1 MKHTLNIPI
10 LGFAAYSGT
19 GKTTLLEALIP
30 KLTKAGLRIG
40 MLKHAHHNF
49 DVDQP
54 GKDSHRLRKAGA
66 SQMLISS
73 RNRFALMTE
82 TPESESEFDYLLTRF
97 DEDKLDVVLV
107 EGCKNIAFP
116 KIELHREEVGKPW
129 LHPNDENIIAI
140 ASDSGELDSELP
152 QMNINDLEAIA
163 QFVIQYVQEAK
174 APKSKEKEAACC
186 DTLSPAFLSVVQG
199 QEKILSLVNTV
210 SETEACKIEDAYG
223 RVLADHVVS
232 PVNVPQ
238 YTNSA
243 MDGYAI
249 RGDDVERESYQ
260 VVAKVMAGHAYDKPL
275 EVGQAVKIM
284 TGAPTPINGDTVV
297 MREQAS
303 KDGDTVTFNGAS
315 IKTGQNVRQAGE
327 DLAIGNDVFTA
338 GTRLASPEM
347 GMIASLGFGEANV
360 FRKLKVAVFST
371 GDEVQAPGTEQ
382 KANSI
387 YDSNRFTIM
396 GMLEKLGC
404 EILDFGILED
414 NEQLMIEAL
423 ENASAQ
429 ADVVMTSGGVSVGDA
444 DYIKLALDKLG
455 QIDFWRI
462 NMRPGRPLAFG
473 QINDKPFFG
482 LPGNPVAVM
491 VSFINFVEPALRK
504 MQGEQGWKP
513 LKVSAIATEN
523 LRSRQG
529 RTEFSRGIY
538 ELDET
543 GRLTVRT
550 TGKQGSGILRSM
562 SEANCLIEISPA
574 VDTVKAGESVT
585 IIPLQAESRPI
596 QNSKVSMSGLFIDYR
611 KIFQRDSYGSHHSL
625 HLQRPRQRTDVLVPA
640 TPQHSRSS
648 CRSRRY
654 RYH

>member
-19 GKTTLLEALIP
+19 GKTTLLEALLP
-30 KLTKAGLRIG
+30 KLTEAGLRIG

-49 DVDQP
+49 DVDKP
-54 GKDSHRLRKAGA
+54 GKDSYRLRKAGA
-66 SQMLISS
+66 SQMLIAS

-82 TPESESEFDYLLTRF
+82 TPEAEAEFEYLLTRF

-129 LHPNDENIIAI
+129 LYPHDENIIAI
-140 ASDSGELDSELP
+140 ASDTAELDSEHP
-152 QMNINDLEAIA
+152 QMNINDLDAIA
-163 QFVIQYVQEAK
+163 QFVLQYVQEAK
-174 APKSKEKEAACC
+174 APKSKEKDAACC

-210 SETEACKIEDAYG
+210 SEIEACKIENAYG
-223 RVLADHVVS
+223 RVLAEDIIS

-249 RGDDVERESYQ
+249 RSDDVDRDSYQ
-260 VVAKVMAGHAYDKPL
+260 VVAEVMAGHAYDQPL

-284 TGAPTPINGDTVV
+284 TGAPTPLNGDTVV

-303 KDGDTVTFNGAS
+303 QEGDKVTFNGS
-315 IKTGQNVRQAGE
+315 NIKAGQNVRQAGE
-327 DLAIGNDVFTA
+327 DLAIGSDVFTA

-473 QINDKPFFG
+473 QINNKPFFG

-513 LKVSAIATEN
+513 LKVNAIATEN

-538 ELDET
+538 ELDDT

-574 VDTVKAGESVT
+574 IDTVKAGESVT
-585 IIPLQAESRPI
+585 IIPLQGRI
-596 QNSKVSMSGLFIDYR
+596 
-611 KIFQRDSYGSHHSL
+611 
-625 HLQRPRQRTDVLVPA
+625 
-640 TPQHSRSS
+640 
-648 CRSRRY
+648 
-654 RYH
+654 

>member
-19 GKTTLLEALIP
+19 GKTTLLEALLP
-30 KLTKAGLRIG
+30 KLTEAGLRIG

-49 DVDQP
+49 DVDKP
-54 GKDSHRLRKAGA
+54 GKDSYRLRKAGA
-66 SQMLISS
+66 SQMLIAS

-82 TPESESEFDYLLTRF
+82 TPEAEAEFEYLLTRF

-129 LHPNDENIIAI
+129 LYPHDDNIIAI
-140 ASDSGELDSELP
+140 ASDSAELDSELP
-152 QMNINDLEAIA
+152 QMNINDLDAIA
-163 QFVIQYVQEAK
+163 QFVLQYVQDAK
-174 APKSKEKEAACC
+174 APKSKEKDAACC

-210 SETEACKIEDAYG
+210 SEIEACKIENAYG
-223 RVLADHVVS
+223 RVLAEDIIS

-249 RGDDVERESYQ
+249 RSDDVDRDSYQ
-260 VVAKVMAGHAYDKPL
+260 IVAEVMAGHAYDQPL

-284 TGAPTPINGDTVV
+284 TGAPTPRNGDTVV

-303 KDGDTVTFNGAS
+303 QEGDKVTFNGAH
-315 IKTGQNVRQAGE
+315 IKAGQNVRQAGE
-327 DLAIGNDVFTA
+327 DLAIGSDVFTA

-455 QIDFWRI
+455 QVDFWRI

-473 QINDKPFFG
+473 QINNKPFFG

-513 LKVSAIATEN
+513 LKVKAIATEN

-538 ELDET
+538 ELDDT

-574 VDTVKAGESVT
+574 IDTVKAGESVT
-585 IIPLQAESRPI
+585 IIPLQGRI
-596 QNSKVSMSGLFIDYR
+596 
-611 KIFQRDSYGSHHSL
+611 
-625 HLQRPRQRTDVLVPA
+625 
-640 TPQHSRSS
+640 
-648 CRSRRY
+648 
-654 RYH
+654 

>member
-19 GKTTLLEALIP
+19 GKTTLLEALLP
-30 KLTKAGLRIG
+30 KLTEAGLRIG

-49 DVDQP
+49 DVDKP
-54 GKDSHRLRKAGA
+54 GKDSYRLRKAGA
-66 SQMLISS
+66 SQMLIAS

-82 TPESESEFDYLLTRF
+82 TPEAEAEFEYLLTRF

-129 LHPNDENIIAI
+129 LYPHDENIIAI
-140 ASDSGELDSELP
+140 ASDTAELDSELP
-152 QMNINDLEAIA
+152 QMNINDLDAIA
-163 QFVIQYVQEAK
+163 QFVLQYVQEAK
-174 APKSKEKEAACC
+174 APKSKEKDAACC

-210 SETEACKIEDAYG
+210 SEIEACKIENAYG
-223 RVLADHVVS
+223 RVLAEDIIS

-249 RGDDVERESYQ
+249 RSDDVDRDSYQ
-260 VVAKVMAGHAYDKPL
+260 VVAEVMAGHAYDQPL

-284 TGAPTPINGDTVV
+284 TGAPTPLNGDTVV

-303 KDGDTVTFNGAS
+303 QEGDKVIFNGS
-315 IKTGQNVRQAGE
+315 NIKAGQNVRQAGE
-327 DLAIGNDVFTA
+327 DLAIGSDVFTA

-473 QINDKPFFG
+473 QINNKPFFG

-513 LKVSAIATEN
+513 LKVNAIATEN

-538 ELDET
+538 ELDDT

-574 VDTVKAGESVT
+574 IDTVKAGESVT
-585 IIPLQAESRPI
+585 IIPLQGRI
-596 QNSKVSMSGLFIDYR
+596 
-611 KIFQRDSYGSHHSL
+611 
-625 HLQRPRQRTDVLVPA
+625 
-640 TPQHSRSS
+640 
-648 CRSRRY
+648 
-654 RYH
+654 

>member
-19 GKTTLLEALIP
+19 GKTTLLEALLP
-30 KLTKAGLRIG
+30 KLTEAGLRIG

-49 DVDQP
+49 DVDKP
-54 GKDSHRLRKAGA
+54 GKDSYRLRKAGA
-66 SQMLISS
+66 SQMLIAS

-82 TPESESEFDYLLTRF
+82 TPEAEAEFEYLLTRF

-129 LHPNDENIIAI
+129 LYPHDDNIIAI
-140 ASDSGELDSELP
+140 ASDTAELDSELP
-152 QMNINDLEAIA
+152 QMNINDLDAIA
-163 QFVIQYVQEAK
+163 QFVLQYVQDAK
-174 APKSKEKEAACC
+174 APKSKEKDAACC

-210 SETEACKIEDAYG
+210 SEIEACKIENAYG
-223 RVLADHVVS
+223 RVLAEHIIS

-249 RGDDVERESYQ
+249 RSDDVDRDSYQ
-260 VVAKVMAGHAYDKPL
+260 VVAEVMAGHAYDQPL

-284 TGAPTPINGDTVV
+284 TGAPTPLNGDTVV

-303 KDGDTVTFNGAS
+303 QEGDKVTFNGAH
-315 IKTGQNVRQAGE
+315 IKAGQNVRQAGE
-327 DLAIGNDVFTA
+327 DLTIGSDVFTA

-473 QINDKPFFG
+473 QINNKPFFG

-513 LKVSAIATEN
+513 LKVNAIATEN

-538 ELDET
+538 ELDDT

-574 VDTVKAGESVT
+574 IDTVKAGESVT
-585 IIPLQAESRPI
+585 IIPLQGRI
-596 QNSKVSMSGLFIDYR
+596 
-611 KIFQRDSYGSHHSL
+611 
-625 HLQRPRQRTDVLVPA
+625 
-640 TPQHSRSS
+640 
-648 CRSRRY
+648 
-654 RYH
+654 

>member
-19 GKTTLLEALIP
+19 GKTTLLEALLP
-30 KLTKAGLRIG
+30 KLTEAGLRIG

-49 DVDQP
+49 DVDKP
-54 GKDSHRLRKAGA
+54 GKDSYRLRKAGA
-66 SQMLISS
+66 SQMLIAS

-82 TPESESEFDYLLTRF
+82 TPEAEAEFEYLLTRF

-129 LHPNDENIIAI
+129 LYPHDDNIIAI
-140 ASDSGELDSELP
+140 ASDSAELDSELP
-152 QMNINDLEAIA
+152 QMNINDLDAIA
-163 QFVIQYVQEAK
+163 QFVLQYVQDAK
-174 APKSKEKEAACC
+174 APKSKEKDAACC

-210 SETEACKIEDAYG
+210 SEIEACKIENAYG
-223 RVLADHVVS
+223 RVLTEHIIS

-249 RGDDVERESYQ
+249 RSDDVDRDSYQ
-260 VVAKVMAGHAYDKPL
+260 VVAEVMAGHAYDQPL

-284 TGAPTPINGDTVV
+284 TGAPTPRNGDTVV
-297 MREQAS
+297 MREQAIQE
-303 KDGDTVTFNGAS
+303 GDKVTFNGAN
-315 IKTGQNVRQAGE
+315 IKAGQNVRQAGE
-327 DLAIGNDVFTA
+327 DLAIGSDVFTA

-473 QINDKPFFG
+473 QINNKPFFG

-491 VSFINFVEPALRK
+491 VSFINFIEPALRK

-513 LKVSAIATEN
+513 LKVNAIATEN

-538 ELDET
+538 ELDDT

-574 VDTVKAGESVT
+574 IDTVKAGESVT
-585 IIPLQAESRPI
+585 IIPLQGRI
-596 QNSKVSMSGLFIDYR
+596 
-611 KIFQRDSYGSHHSL
+611 
-625 HLQRPRQRTDVLVPA
+625 
-640 TPQHSRSS
+640 
-648 CRSRRY
+648 
-654 RYH
+654 

>member
-19 GKTTLLEALIP
+19 GKTTLLEALLP
-30 KLTKAGLRIG
+30 KLTEAGLRIG

-49 DVDQP
+49 DVDKP
-54 GKDSHRLRKAGA
+54 GKDSYRLRKAGA
-66 SQMLISS
+66 SQMLIAS

-82 TPESESEFDYLLTRF
+82 TPEAEAEFEYLLTRF

-129 LHPNDENIIAI
+129 LYPHDDNIIAI
-140 ASDSGELDSELP
+140 ASDTAELDSELP
-152 QMNINDLEAIA
+152 QMNINDLDAIA
-163 QFVIQYVQEAK
+163 QFVLQYVQDAK
-174 APKSKEKEAACC
+174 APKSKEKDAACC
-186 DTLSPAFLSVVQG
+186 NTLSPAFLSVVQG

-210 SETEACKIEDAYG
+210 SEIEACKIENAYG
-223 RVLADHVVS
+223 RVLAEHIVS

-249 RGDDVERESYQ
+249 RSDDVDRDSYQ
-260 VVAKVMAGHAYDKPL
+260 VVAEVMAGHAYDQPL

-284 TGAPTPINGDTVV
+284 TGAPTPRNGDTVV
-297 MREQAS
+297 MREQAIQE
-303 KDGDTVTFNGAS
+303 GDKVTFNGAN
-315 IKTGQNVRQAGE
+315 IKAGQNVRQAGE
-327 DLAIGNDVFTA
+327 DLAIGSDVFTT

-473 QINDKPFFG
+473 QINNKPFFG

-513 LKVSAIATEN
+513 LKVNAIATEN

-538 ELDET
+538 ELDDT

-574 VDTVKAGESVT
+574 IDTVKAGESVT
-585 IIPLQAESRPI
+585 IIPLQGRI
-596 QNSKVSMSGLFIDYR
+596 
-611 KIFQRDSYGSHHSL
+611 
-625 HLQRPRQRTDVLVPA
+625 
-640 TPQHSRSS
+640 
-648 CRSRRY
+648 
-654 RYH
+654 

>member
-19 GKTTLLEALIP
+19 GKTTLLEALLP
-30 KLTKAGLRIG
+30 KLTEAGLRIG

-49 DVDQP
+49 DVDKP
-54 GKDSHRLRKAGA
+54 GKDSYRLRKAGA
-66 SQMLISS
+66 SQMLIAS

-82 TPESESEFDYLLTRF
+82 TPEAEAEFEYLLTRF

-129 LHPNDENIIAI
+129 LYPHDENIIAI
-140 ASDSGELDSELP
+140 ASDSAELDSELP
-152 QMNINDLEAIA
+152 QMNINDLDAIA
-163 QFVIQYVQEAK
+163 QFVLQYVQDAK
-174 APKSKEKEAACC
+174 APKSKEKDAACC

-210 SETEACKIEDAYG
+210 SEIEACKIENAYG
-223 RVLADHVVS
+223 RVLAEDIIS

-249 RGDDVERESYQ
+249 RSDDVDRDSYQ
-260 VVAKVMAGHAYDKPL
+260 VVAEVMAGHAYDQPL

-284 TGAPTPINGDTVV
+284 TGAPTPRNGDTVV

-303 KDGDTVTFNGAS
+303 QEGDKVTFNGAN
-315 IKTGQNVRQAGE
+315 IKAGQNVRQAGE
-327 DLAIGNDVFTA
+327 DLAIGSDVFTA

-429 ADVVMTSGGVSVGDA
+429 ADVVITSGGVSVGDA

-473 QINDKPFFG
+473 QINNKPFFG

-513 LKVSAIATEN
+513 LKVNAIATEN

-538 ELDET
+538 ELDDT

-574 VDTVKAGESVT
+574 IDTVKAGESVT
-585 IIPLQAESRPI
+585 IIPLQGRI
-596 QNSKVSMSGLFIDYR
+596 
-611 KIFQRDSYGSHHSL
+611 
-625 HLQRPRQRTDVLVPA
+625 
-640 TPQHSRSS
+640 
-648 CRSRRY
+648 
-654 RYH
+654 

>member
-19 GKTTLLEALIP
+19 GKTTLLEALLP
-30 KLTKAGLRIG
+30 KLTEAGLRIG

-49 DVDQP
+49 DVDKP
-54 GKDSHRLRKAGA
+54 GKDSYRLRKAGA
-66 SQMLISS
+66 SQMLIAS

-82 TPESESEFDYLLTRF
+82 TPEAEAEFEFLLTRF
-97 DEDKLDVVLV
+97 DEDMLDVVLV

-129 LHPNDENIIAI
+129 LYPNDENIIAI
-140 ASDSGELDSELP
+140 ASDGGELDSELP

-174 APKSKEKEAACC
+174 APKNKEKEAACC

-210 SETEACKIEDAYG
+210 SEIEACKIENAYG
-223 RVLADHVVS
+223 RVLAEHIVS

-249 RGDDVERESYQ
+249 RSDDVDRDSYQ
-260 VVAKVMAGHAYDKPL
+260 VVVEVMAGHAYDQPL
-275 EVGQAVKIM
+275 DVGQAVKIM
-284 TGAPTPINGDTVV
+284 TGAPTPRNGDTVV

-303 KDGDTVTFNGAS
+303 QEGDKVTFNGAN
-315 IKTGQNVRQAGE
+315 IKAGQNVRQAGE
-327 DLAIGNDVFTA
+327 DLAIGSDVFTA

-360 FRKLKVAVFST
+360 FRKVKVAVFST
-371 GDEVQAPGTEQ
+371 GDEVQTPGTEQ

-414 NEQLMIEAL
+414 NEKLMIEAL

-473 QINDKPFFG
+473 QINNKPFFG

-513 LKVSAIATEN
+513 LKVNAIATEN

-529 RTEFSRGIY
+529 RTEFSRGVY

-574 VDTVKAGESVT
+574 IDTVKAGESVT
-585 IIPLQAESRPI
+585 IIPLQGRI
-596 QNSKVSMSGLFIDYR
+596 
-611 KIFQRDSYGSHHSL
+611 
-625 HLQRPRQRTDVLVPA
+625 
-640 TPQHSRSS
+640 
-648 CRSRRY
+648 
-654 RYH
+654 

>member
-10 LGFAAYSGT
+10 IGFAAYSGT
-19 GKTTLLEALIP
+19 GKTTLLEALLP
-30 KLTKAGLRIG
+30 KLTEAGLRIG

-49 DVDQP
+49 DVDKP
-54 GKDSHRLRKAGA
+54 GKDSYRLRKAGA
-66 SQMLISS
+66 SQMLIAS

-82 TPESESEFDYLLTRF
+82 TPEAEAEFEYLLTRF

-129 LHPNDENIIAI
+129 LYPHDDNIIAI
-140 ASDSGELDSELP
+140 ASDTAELDSELP
-152 QMNINDLEAIA
+152 QMNINDLDAIA
-163 QFVIQYVQEAK
+163 QFVLQYVQDAK
-174 APKSKEKEAACC
+174 APKSKEKDAACC

-210 SETEACKIEDAYG
+210 SEIEVCKIENAYG
-223 RVLADHVVS
+223 RVLAEHIIS

-249 RGDDVERESYQ
+249 RSDDVDRDSYQ
-260 VVAKVMAGHAYDKPL
+260 VVAEVMAGHAYDQPL

-284 TGAPTPINGDTVV
+284 TGAPTPLNGDTVV

-303 KDGDTVTFNGAS
+303 QEGDKVTFNGS
-315 IKTGQNVRQAGE
+315 NIKAGQNVRQAGE
-327 DLAIGNDVFTA
+327 DLAIGSDVFTA

-473 QINDKPFFG
+473 QINNKPFFG

-513 LKVSAIATEN
+513 LKVNAIATEN

-538 ELDET
+538 ELDDT

-574 VDTVKAGESVT
+574 IDTVKAGESVT
-585 IIPLQAESRPI
+585 IIPLQGRI
-596 QNSKVSMSGLFIDYR
+596 
-611 KIFQRDSYGSHHSL
+611 
-625 HLQRPRQRTDVLVPA
+625 
-640 TPQHSRSS
+640 
-648 CRSRRY
+648 
-654 RYH
+654 

>member
-19 GKTTLLEALIP
+19 GKTTLLEALLP
-30 KLTKAGLRIG
+30 KLTEAGLRIG

-49 DVDQP
+49 DVDKP
-54 GKDSHRLRKAGA
+54 GKDSYRLRKAGA
-66 SQMLISS
+66 SQMLIAS

-82 TPESESEFDYLLTRF
+82 TPEAEAEFEYLLTRF

-129 LHPNDENIIAI
+129 LYPHDENIIAI
-140 ASDSGELDSELP
+140 ASDTAELDSELP
-152 QMNINDLEAIA
+152 QMNINDLDAIA
-163 QFVIQYVQEAK
+163 QFVLQYVQEAK
-174 APKSKEKEAACC
+174 APKSKEKDAACC

-199 QEKILSLVNTV
+199 QKKILSLVNTV
-210 SETEACKIEDAYG
+210 SEIEACKIENAYG
-223 RVLADHVVS
+223 RVLAEDIIS

-249 RGDDVERESYQ
+249 RSDDVDRDSYQ
-260 VVAKVMAGHAYDKPL
+260 VVAEVMAGHAYDQPL
-275 EVGQAVKIM
+275 QVGQAVKIM
-284 TGAPTPINGDTVV
+284 TGAPTPLNGDTVV

-303 KDGDTVTFNGAS
+303 QEGDKVTFNGAH
-315 IKTGQNVRQAGE
+315 IKAGQNVRQAGE
-327 DLAIGNDVFTA
+327 DLAIGSDVFTA

-473 QINDKPFFG
+473 QINNKPFFG

-513 LKVSAIATEN
+513 LKVNAIATEN

-538 ELDET
+538 ELDDT

-574 VDTVKAGESVT
+574 IDTVKAGESVT
-585 IIPLQAESRPI
+585 IIPLQGRI
-596 QNSKVSMSGLFIDYR
+596 
-611 KIFQRDSYGSHHSL
+611 
-625 HLQRPRQRTDVLVPA
+625 
-640 TPQHSRSS
+640 
-648 CRSRRY
+648 
-654 RYH
+654 

>member
-19 GKTTLLEALIP
+19 GKTTLLEALLP
-30 KLTKAGLRIG
+30 KLTEAGLRIG

-49 DVDQP
+49 DVDKP
-54 GKDSHRLRKAGA
+54 GKDSYRLRKAGA
-66 SQMLISS
+66 SQMLIAS

-82 TPESESEFDYLLTRF
+82 TPEAEAEFEYLLTRF

-129 LHPNDENIIAI
+129 LYPHDDNIIAI
-140 ASDSGELDSELP
+140 ASDTAELDSELP
-152 QMNINDLEAIA
+152 QMNINDLDAIA
-163 QFVIQYVQEAK
+163 QFVLQYVQDAK
-174 APKSKEKEAACC
+174 APKSKEKDAACC

-199 QEKILSLVNTV
+199 QERILSLVNTV
-210 SETEACKIEDAYG
+210 SEIEACKIENAYG
-223 RVLADHVVS
+223 RVLAEHIIS

-249 RGDDVERESYQ
+249 RSDDVDRDSYQ
-260 VVAKVMAGHAYDKPL
+260 VVAEVMAGHAYDQPL

-284 TGAPTPINGDTVV
+284 TGAPTPLNGDTVV

-303 KDGDTVTFNGAS
+303 QEGDKVTFNGAH
-315 IKTGQNVRQAGE
+315 IKAGQNVRQAGE
-327 DLAIGNDVFTA
+327 DLAIGSDIFTA

-473 QINDKPFFG
+473 QINNKPFFG

-513 LKVSAIATEN
+513 LKVNAIATEN

-538 ELDET
+538 ELDDS

-562 SEANCLIEISPA
+562 SEANCLIEISSA
-574 VDTVKAGESVT
+574 IDTVKAGESVT
-585 IIPLQAESRPI
+585 IFPLQGRI
-596 QNSKVSMSGLFIDYR
+596 
-611 KIFQRDSYGSHHSL
+611 
-625 HLQRPRQRTDVLVPA
+625 
-640 TPQHSRSS
+640 
-648 CRSRRY
+648 
-654 RYH
+654 

>member
-19 GKTTLLEALIP
+19 GKTTLLEALLP
-30 KLTKAGLRIG
+30 KLTEAGLRIG

-129 LHPNDENIIAI
+129 LYPHDDNIIAI
-140 ASDSGELDSELP
+140 ASDSAELDSELP
-152 QMNINDLEAIA
+152 QMNINDLDAIA
-163 QFVIQYVQEAK
+163 QFVLQYVQDAK
-174 APKSKEKEAACC
+174 APKSKEKDAACC

-210 SETEACKIEDAYG
+210 SEIEACKIENAYG
-223 RVLADHVVS
+223 RVLAEHIIS

-249 RGDDVERESYQ
+249 RSDDVDRDSYQ
-260 VVAKVMAGHAYDKPL
+260 VVAEVMAGHAYDQPL
-275 EVGQAVKIM
+275 QVGQAVKIM
-284 TGAPTPINGDTVV
+284 TGAPTPLNGDTVV
-297 MREQAS
+297 MCEQAS
-303 KDGDTVTFNGAS
+303 QEGDKVTFNGAH
-315 IKTGQNVRQAGE
+315 IKAGQNVRQAGE
-327 DLAIGNDVFTA
+327 DLTIGSDVFTA

-473 QINDKPFFG
+473 QINNKPFFG

-513 LKVSAIATEN
+513 LKVNAIATEN

-538 ELDET
+538 ELDNT

-574 VDTVKAGESVT
+574 IDTVKAGESVT
-585 IIPLQAESRPI
+585 IIPLQGRI
-596 QNSKVSMSGLFIDYR
+596 
-611 KIFQRDSYGSHHSL
+611 
-625 HLQRPRQRTDVLVPA
+625 
-640 TPQHSRSS
+640 
-648 CRSRRY
+648 
-654 RYH
+654 

>member
-19 GKTTLLEALIP
+19 GKTTLLEALLP
-30 KLTKAGLRIG
+30 KLTEAGLRIG

-49 DVDQP
+49 DVDKP
-54 GKDSHRLRKAGA
+54 GKDSYRLRKAGA
-66 SQMLISS
+66 SQMLIAS

-82 TPESESEFDYLLTRF
+82 TPEAEAEFEYLLTRF

-129 LHPNDENIIAI
+129 LYPHDENIIAI
-140 ASDSGELDSELP
+140 ASDSAELDSELP
-152 QMNINDLEAIA
+152 QMNINDLDAIA
-163 QFVIQYVQEAK
+163 QFVLQYVQDAK
-174 APKSKEKEAACC
+174 APKSKEKDAACC

-210 SETEACKIEDAYG
+210 SEIEACKIENAYG
-223 RVLADHVVS
+223 RVLAEDIIS

-249 RGDDVERESYQ
+249 RSDDVDRSSYQ
-260 VVAKVMAGHAYDKPL
+260 IVAEVMAGHAYDQPL

-284 TGAPTPINGDTVV
+284 TGAPTPRNGDTVV

-303 KDGDTVTFNGAS
+303 QEGDKVTFNGAH
-315 IKTGQNVRQAGE
+315 IKAGQNVRQAGE
-327 DLAIGNDVFTA
+327 DLAIGSDVFTA

-473 QINDKPFFG
+473 QINNKPFFG

-513 LKVSAIATEN
+513 LKVKAIATEN

-538 ELDET
+538 ELDNT

-574 VDTVKAGESVT
+574 IDTVKAGESVT
-585 IIPLQAESRPI
+585 IIPLQGRI
-596 QNSKVSMSGLFIDYR
+596 
-611 KIFQRDSYGSHHSL
+611 
-625 HLQRPRQRTDVLVPA
+625 
-640 TPQHSRSS
+640 
-648 CRSRRY
+648 
-654 RYH
+654 

>member
-19 GKTTLLEALIP
+19 GKTTLLEALLP
-30 KLTKAGLRIG
+30 KLTEAGLRIG

-49 DVDQP
+49 DVDKP
-54 GKDSHRLRKAGA
+54 GKDSYRLRKAGA
-66 SQMLISS
+66 SQMLIAS
-73 RNRFALMTE
+73 RNRYALMTE
-82 TPESESEFDYLLTRF
+82 TPEAEAEFEYLLTRF

-129 LHPNDENIIAI
+129 LYPHDENIIAI
-140 ASDSGELDSELP
+140 ASDTAELDSELP
-152 QMNINDLEAIA
+152 QMNINDLDAIA
-163 QFVIQYVQEAK
+163 QFVLQYVQEAK
-174 APKSKEKEAACC
+174 APKSKEKDAACC

-210 SETEACKIEDAYG
+210 SEIEACKIENAYG
-223 RVLADHVVS
+223 RVLAEDIIS

-249 RGDDVERESYQ
+249 RSDDVDRDSYQ
-260 VVAKVMAGHAYDKPL
+260 VVAEVMAGHAYDQPL
-275 EVGQAVKIM
+275 QVGQAVKIM
-284 TGAPTPINGDTVV
+284 TGAPTPRNGDTVV
-297 MREQAS
+297 MREQS
-303 KDGDTVTFNGAS
+303 SQEGDKVTFNGAN
-315 IKTGQNVRQAGE
+315 IKAGQNVRQAGE
-327 DLAIGNDVFTA
+327 DLAIGSDVFTA

-473 QINDKPFFG
+473 QINNKPFFG

-513 LKVSAIATEN
+513 LKVNAIATEN

-538 ELDET
+538 ELDDT

-574 VDTVKAGESVT
+574 IDTVKAGESVT
-585 IIPLQAESRPI
+585 IIPLQGRI
-596 QNSKVSMSGLFIDYR
+596 
-611 KIFQRDSYGSHHSL
+611 
-625 HLQRPRQRTDVLVPA
+625 
-640 TPQHSRSS
+640 
-648 CRSRRY
+648 
-654 RYH
+654 

>member
-19 GKTTLLEALIP
+19 GKTTLLEALLP
-30 KLTKAGLRIG
+30 KLTEAGLRIG

-49 DVDQP
+49 DVDKP
-54 GKDSHRLRKAGA
+54 GKDSYRLRKAGA
-66 SQMLISS
+66 SQMLIAS

-82 TPESESEFDYLLTRF
+82 TPEAEAEFEYLLTRF
-97 DEDKLDVVLV
+97 DEDMLDVVLV

-129 LHPNDENIIAI
+129 LYPNDENIIAI
-140 ASDSGELDSELP
+140 ASDGGELDSELP

-174 APKSKEKEAACC
+174 APKNKEKEAACC

-210 SETEACKIEDAYG
+210 SEIEACKIENAYG
-223 RVLADHVVS
+223 RVLAEHIVS

-249 RGDDVERESYQ
+249 RSDDVDRDSYQ
-260 VVAKVMAGHAYDKPL
+260 VVAEVMAGHAYDQPL

-284 TGAPTPINGDTVV
+284 TGAPTPRNGDTVV
-297 MREQAS
+297 MREQAIQE
-303 KDGDTVTFNGAS
+303 GDKVTFNGAN
-315 IKTGQNVRQAGE
+315 IKAGQNVRQAGE
-327 DLAIGNDVFTA
+327 DLAIGSDVFTA

-347 GMIASLGFGEANV
+347 GMVASLGFGEANV

-396 GMLEKLGC
+396 GMLKKLGC

-423 ENASAQ
+423 ENASVQ

-473 QINDKPFFG
+473 QINNKPFFG

-513 LKVSAIATEN
+513 LKVNAIATEN

-529 RTEFSRGIY
+529 RTEFSRGVY
-538 ELDET
+538 ELDAT

-574 VDTVKAGESVT
+574 IDTVKAGESVT
-585 IIPLQAESRPI
+585 IIPLQGRI
-596 QNSKVSMSGLFIDYR
+596 
-611 KIFQRDSYGSHHSL
+611 
-625 HLQRPRQRTDVLVPA
+625 
-640 TPQHSRSS
+640 
-648 CRSRRY
+648 
-654 RYH
+654 

>member
-19 GKTTLLEALIP
+19 GKTTLLEALLP
-30 KLTKAGLRIG
+30 KLTEAGLRIG

-49 DVDQP
+49 DVDKP
-54 GKDSHRLRKAGA
+54 GKDSYRLRKAGA
-66 SQMLISS
+66 SQMLIAS

-82 TPESESEFDYLLTRF
+82 TPEAEAEFEYLLTRF
-97 DEDKLDVVLV
+97 DEDMLDVVLV

-129 LHPNDENIIAI
+129 LYPNDENIIAI
-140 ASDSGELDSELP
+140 ASDGGELDSELP

-174 APKSKEKEAACC
+174 APKNKEKEAACC

-199 QEKILSLVNTV
+199 QEKILSLVNAV
-210 SETEACKIEDAYG
+210 SEIEACRIENAYG
-223 RVLADHVVS
+223 RVLAEHIVS

-249 RGDDVERESYQ
+249 RSDDVDRDSYQ
-260 VVAKVMAGHAYDKPL
+260 VVAEVMAGHAYDQPL

-284 TGAPTPINGDTVV
+284 TGAPTPRNGDTVV
-297 MREQAS
+297 MREQAIQE
-303 KDGDTVTFNGAS
+303 GGRVTFNGAN
-315 IKTGQNVRQAGE
+315 IKAGQNVRQAGE
-327 DLAIGNDVFTA
+327 DLAIGSDVFTA

-473 QINDKPFFG
+473 QINNKPFFG

-513 LKVSAIATEN
+513 LKVNAIATEN

-538 ELDET
+538 ELDNT

-574 VDTVKAGESVT
+574 IDTVKAGESVT
-585 IIPLQAESRPI
+585 IIPLQGRI
-596 QNSKVSMSGLFIDYR
+596 
-611 KIFQRDSYGSHHSL
+611 
-625 HLQRPRQRTDVLVPA
+625 
-640 TPQHSRSS
+640 
-648 CRSRRY
+648 
-654 RYH
+654 

>member
-10 LGFAAYSGT
+10 IGFAAYSGT
-19 GKTTLLEALIP
+19 GKTTLLEALLP
-30 KLTKAGLRIG
+30 KLTEAGLRIG

-49 DVDQP
+49 DVDKP
-54 GKDSHRLRKAGA
+54 GKDSYRLRKAGA
-66 SQMLISS
+66 SQMLIAS

-82 TPESESEFDYLLTRF
+82 TPEAEAEFEYLLTRF

-129 LHPNDENIIAI
+129 LYPHDENIIAI
-140 ASDSGELDSELP
+140 ASDTAELDSELP
-152 QMNINDLEAIA
+152 QMNINDLDAIA
-163 QFVIQYVQEAK
+163 QFVLQYVQDAK
-174 APKSKEKEAACC
+174 APKSKEKDAACC

-210 SETEACKIEDAYG
+210 SEIEACKIENAYG
-223 RVLADHVVS
+223 RVLAEDIIS

-249 RGDDVERESYQ
+249 RSDDVDRDSYQ
-260 VVAKVMAGHAYDKPL
+260 VVAEVMAGHAYDQPL
-275 EVGQAVKIM
+275 QVGQAVKIM
-284 TGAPTPINGDTVV
+284 TGAPTPLNGDTVV

-303 KDGDTVTFNGAS
+303 QEGDKVTFNGAN
-315 IKTGQNVRQAGE
+315 IKAGQNVRQAGE
-327 DLAIGNDVFTA
+327 DLAIGSDVFTA

-473 QINDKPFFG
+473 QINNKPFFG

-513 LKVSAIATEN
+513 LKVKAIATEN

-538 ELDET
+538 ELDDT

-574 VDTVKAGESVT
+574 IDTVKAGESVT
-585 IIPLQAESRPI
+585 IIPLQGRI
-596 QNSKVSMSGLFIDYR
+596 
-611 KIFQRDSYGSHHSL
+611 
-625 HLQRPRQRTDVLVPA
+625 
-640 TPQHSRSS
+640 
-648 CRSRRY
+648 
-654 RYH
+654 

>member
-19 GKTTLLEALIP
+19 GKTTLLEALLP
-30 KLTKAGLRIG
+30 KLTEAGLRIG

-49 DVDQP
+49 DVDKP
-54 GKDSHRLRKAGA
+54 GKDSYRLRKAGA
-66 SQMLISS
+66 SQMLIAS

-82 TPESESEFDYLLTRF
+82 TPEAEAEFEYLLTRF

-129 LHPNDENIIAI
+129 LYPHDENIIAI
-140 ASDSGELDSELP
+140 ASDTAELDSELP
-152 QMNINDLEAIA
+152 QMNINDLDAIA
-163 QFVIQYVQEAK
+163 QFVLQYVQEAK
-174 APKSKEKEAACC
+174 APKSKEKDAACC

-210 SETEACKIEDAYG
+210 SEIEACKIENAYG
-223 RVLADHVVS
+223 RVLSEDIIS

-249 RGDDVERESYQ
+249 RSDDVDRDSYQ
-260 VVAKVMAGHAYDKPL
+260 VVAEVMAGHAYDQPL

-284 TGAPTPINGDTVV
+284 TGAPTPLNGDTVV

-303 KDGDTVTFNGAS
+303 LEGDKVTFNGS
-315 IKTGQNVRQAGE
+315 NIKAGQNVRQAGE
-327 DLAIGNDVFTA
+327 DLAIGSDVFTA

-473 QINDKPFFG
+473 QINNKPFFG

-513 LKVSAIATEN
+513 LKVNAIATEN

-538 ELDET
+538 ELDDT

-574 VDTVKAGESVT
+574 IDTVKAGESVT
-585 IIPLQAESRPI
+585 IIPLQGRI
-596 QNSKVSMSGLFIDYR
+596 
-611 KIFQRDSYGSHHSL
+611 
-625 HLQRPRQRTDVLVPA
+625 
-640 TPQHSRSS
+640 
-648 CRSRRY
+648 
-654 RYH
+654 

>member
-19 GKTTLLEALIP
+19 GKTTLLEALLP
-30 KLTKAGLRIG
+30 KLTEAGLRIG

-49 DVDQP
+49 DVDKP
-54 GKDSHRLRKAGA
+54 GKDSYRLRKAGA
-66 SQMLISS
+66 SQMLIAS

-82 TPESESEFDYLLTRF
+82 TPEAEAEFEYLLTRF

-129 LHPNDENIIAI
+129 LYPHDENIIAI
-140 ASDSGELDSELP
+140 ASDSAELDSELP
-152 QMNINDLEAIA
+152 QMNINDLDAIA
-163 QFVIQYVQEAK
+163 QFVLQYVQDAK
-174 APKSKEKEAACC
+174 APKSKEKDAACC

-210 SETEACKIEDAYG
+210 SEIEACKIENAYG
-223 RVLADHVVS
+223 RVLAEHIIS

-249 RGDDVERESYQ
+249 RSDDVDRDSYQ
-260 VVAKVMAGHAYDKPL
+260 VVAEVMAGHAYDQPL
-275 EVGQAVKIM
+275 QVGQAVKIM
-284 TGAPTPINGDTVV
+284 TGAPTPLNGDTVV

-303 KDGDTVTFNGAS
+303 QEGDKVTFNGAH
-315 IKTGQNVRQAGE
+315 IKAGQNVRQAGE
-327 DLAIGNDVFTA
+327 DLTIGSDVFTA

-360 FRKLKVAVFST
+360 FRKLKVAVLST

-473 QINDKPFFG
+473 QINNKPFFG

-513 LKVSAIATEN
+513 LKVNAISTEN

-538 ELDET
+538 ELDDT

-574 VDTVKAGESVT
+574 IDTVKAGESVT
-585 IIPLQAESRPI
+585 IIPLQGRI
-596 QNSKVSMSGLFIDYR
+596 
-611 KIFQRDSYGSHHSL
+611 
-625 HLQRPRQRTDVLVPA
+625 
-640 TPQHSRSS
+640 
-648 CRSRRY
+648 
-654 RYH
+654 

>member
-19 GKTTLLEALIP
+19 GKTTLLEALLP
-30 KLTKAGLRIG
+30 KLTEAGLRIG

-140 ASDSGELDSELP
+140 ASDNGELDSDLP

-210 SETEACKIEDAYG
+210 AETEACKIEDAYG

-260 VVAKVMAGHAYDKPL
+260 VVAEVMAGHAYDQPL

-303 KDGDTVTFNGAS
+303 QDGDTVTFNGAS

-327 DLAIGNDVFTA
+327 DLAIGSDVFTA

-574 VDTVKAGESVT
+574 VDTVKTGESVT
-585 IIPLQAESRPI
+585 IIPLQGRI
-596 QNSKVSMSGLFIDYR
+596 
-611 KIFQRDSYGSHHSL
+611 
-625 HLQRPRQRTDVLVPA
+625 
-640 TPQHSRSS
+640 
-648 CRSRRY
+648 
-654 RYH
+654 

>member
-19 GKTTLLEALIP
+19 GKTTLLEALLP
-30 KLTKAGLRIG
+30 KLTEAGLRIG

-49 DVDQP
+49 DVDKP
-54 GKDSHRLRKAGA
+54 GKDSYRLRKAGA
-66 SQMLISS
+66 SQMLIAS

-82 TPESESEFDYLLTRF
+82 TPEAEAEFEYLLTRF

-129 LHPNDENIIAI
+129 LYPHDENIIAI
-140 ASDSGELDSELP
+140 ASDTAELDSELP
-152 QMNINDLEAIA
+152 QMNINDLDAIA
-163 QFVIQYVQEAK
+163 QFVLQYVQEAK
-174 APKSKEKEAACC
+174 APKSKEKDAACC

-210 SETEACKIEDAYG
+210 SEIEACKIENAYG
-223 RVLADHVVS
+223 RVLAEHIIS

-249 RGDDVERESYQ
+249 RSDDVDRDSYQ
-260 VVAKVMAGHAYDKPL
+260 VVAEVMAGRAYDQPL
-275 EVGQAVKIM
+275 QVGQAVKIM
-284 TGAPTPINGDTVV
+284 TGAPTPLNGDTVV

-303 KDGDTVTFNGAS
+303 QEGDKVTFNGAH
-315 IKTGQNVRQAGE
+315 IKAGQNVRQAGE
-327 DLAIGNDVFTA
+327 DLAIGSDVFTA

-473 QINDKPFFG
+473 QINNKPFFG

-513 LKVSAIATEN
+513 LKVNAIATEN

-538 ELDET
+538 ELDDT

-574 VDTVKAGESVT
+574 IDTVKAGESVT
-585 IIPLQAESRPI
+585 IIPLQGRI
-596 QNSKVSMSGLFIDYR
+596 
-611 KIFQRDSYGSHHSL
+611 
-625 HLQRPRQRTDVLVPA
+625 
-640 TPQHSRSS
+640 
-648 CRSRRY
+648 
-654 RYH
+654 

>member
-19 GKTTLLEALIP
+19 GKTTLLEALLP
-30 KLTKAGLRIG
+30 KLTEAGLRIG

-49 DVDQP
+49 DVDKP
-54 GKDSHRLRKAGA
+54 GKDSYRLRKAGA
-66 SQMLISS
+66 SQMLIAS

-82 TPESESEFDYLLTRF
+82 TPEAEAEFEYLLTRF
-97 DEDKLDVVLV
+97 DEDMLDVVLV

-129 LHPNDENIIAI
+129 LYPNDENIIAI
-140 ASDSGELDSELP
+140 ASDGGELDSELP

-174 APKSKEKEAACC
+174 APKNKEKEAACC

-210 SETEACKIEDAYG
+210 SEIEACKIENAYG
-223 RVLADHVVS
+223 RVLAEHIVS

-249 RGDDVERESYQ
+249 RSDDVDRDSYQ
-260 VVAKVMAGHAYDKPL
+260 VVAEVMAGHAYDQPL
-275 EVGQAVKIM
+275 DVGQAVKIM
-284 TGAPTPINGDTVV
+284 TGAPTPRNGDTVV
-297 MREQAS
+297 MREQATQE
-303 KDGDTVTFNGAS
+303 GDKVTFNGAN
-315 IKTGQNVRQAGE
+315 IKAGQNVRQAGE
-327 DLAIGNDVFTA
+327 DLAIGSDVFTA

-473 QINDKPFFG
+473 QINNKPFFG

-513 LKVSAIATEN
+513 LKVNAIATEN

-538 ELDET
+538 ELDNT

-574 VDTVKAGESVT
+574 IDTVKAGESVT
-585 IIPLQAESRPI
+585 IIPLQGRI
-596 QNSKVSMSGLFIDYR
+596 
-611 KIFQRDSYGSHHSL
+611 
-625 HLQRPRQRTDVLVPA
+625 
-640 TPQHSRSS
+640 
-648 CRSRRY
+648 
-654 RYH
+654 

>member
-19 GKTTLLEALIP
+19 GKTTLLEALLP
-30 KLTKAGLRIG
+30 KLTEAGLRIG

-49 DVDQP
+49 DVDKP
-54 GKDSHRLRKAGA
+54 GKDSYRLRKAGA
-66 SQMLISS
+66 SQMLIAS

-82 TPESESEFDYLLTRF
+82 TPEAEAEFEYLLTRF

-129 LHPNDENIIAI
+129 LYPHDENTIAI
-140 ASDSGELDSELP
+140 ASDSAELDSELP
-152 QMNINDLEAIA
+152 QMNINDLDAIA
-163 QFVIQYVQEAK
+163 QFVLQYVQDAK
-174 APKSKEKEAACC
+174 APKSKEKDAACC

-210 SETEACKIEDAYG
+210 SEIEACKIENAYG
-223 RVLADHVVS
+223 RVLAEDIIS

-249 RGDDVERESYQ
+249 RSDDVDRDSYQ
-260 VVAKVMAGHAYDKPL
+260 VVAEVMAGHAYDQSL
-275 EVGQAVKIM
+275 QVGQAVKIM
-284 TGAPTPINGDTVV
+284 TGAPTPLNGDTVV

-303 KDGDTVTFNGAS
+303 QEGDKVTFNGAH
-315 IKTGQNVRQAGE
+315 IKAGQNVRQAGE
-327 DLAIGNDVFTA
+327 DLAIGSDVFTA

-473 QINDKPFFG
+473 QINNKPFFG

-513 LKVSAIATEN
+513 LKVNAIATEN

-538 ELDET
+538 ELDDT

-574 VDTVKAGESVT
+574 IDTVKAGESVT
-585 IIPLQAESRPI
+585 IIPLQGRI
-596 QNSKVSMSGLFIDYR
+596 
-611 KIFQRDSYGSHHSL
+611 
-625 HLQRPRQRTDVLVPA
+625 
-640 TPQHSRSS
+640 
-648 CRSRRY
+648 
-654 RYH
+654 

>member
-19 GKTTLLEALIP
+19 GKTTLLEALLP
-30 KLTKAGLRIG
+30 KLTEAGLRIG

-49 DVDQP
+49 DVDKP
-54 GKDSHRLRKAGA
+54 GKDSYRLRKAGA
-66 SQMLISS
+66 SQMLIAS

-82 TPESESEFDYLLTRF
+82 TPEAEAEFEYLLTRF

-129 LHPNDENIIAI
+129 LYPHDENIIAI
-140 ASDSGELDSELP
+140 ASDTAELDSELP
-152 QMNINDLEAIA
+152 QMNINDLDAIA
-163 QFVIQYVQEAK
+163 QFVLQYVQDAK
-174 APKSKEKEAACC
+174 APKSKEKDAACC

-210 SETEACKIEDAYG
+210 SKIEACKIENAYG
-223 RVLADHVVS
+223 RVLAEHIIS

-249 RGDDVERESYQ
+249 RSDDVDRDSYQ
-260 VVAKVMAGHAYDKPL
+260 VVAEVMAGHAYDQPL

-284 TGAPTPINGDTVV
+284 TGAPTPRNGDTVV

-303 KDGDTVTFNGAS
+303 QEGDKVTFNGS
-315 IKTGQNVRQAGE
+315 NIKAGQNVRQAGE
-327 DLAIGNDVFTA
+327 DLAIGSDVFTA

-360 FRKLKVAVFST
+360 FRKLKVVVFST

-473 QINDKPFFG
+473 QINNKPFFG

-513 LKVSAIATEN
+513 LKVNAIATEN

-538 ELDET
+538 ELDDT

-574 VDTVKAGESVT
+574 IDTVKAGESVT
-585 IIPLQAESRPI
+585 IIPLQGRI
-596 QNSKVSMSGLFIDYR
+596 
-611 KIFQRDSYGSHHSL
+611 
-625 HLQRPRQRTDVLVPA
+625 
-640 TPQHSRSS
+640 
-648 CRSRRY
+648 
-654 RYH
+654 

>member
-19 GKTTLLEALIP
+19 GKTTLLEALLP
-30 KLTKAGLRIG
+30 KLTEAGLRIG

-49 DVDQP
+49 DVDKP
-54 GKDSHRLRKAGA
+54 GKDSYRLRKAGA
-66 SQMLISS
+66 SQMLIAS

-82 TPESESEFDYLLTRF
+82 TPEAEAEFEYLLTRF
-97 DEDKLDVVLV
+97 DEDMLDVVLV

-129 LHPNDENIIAI
+129 LYPNDENIIAI
-140 ASDSGELDSELP
+140 ASDSAELDSELP
-152 QMNINDLEAIA
+152 QMNINDLDAIA
-163 QFVIQYVQEAK
+163 QFVLQYVQEAK
-174 APKSKEKEAACC
+174 APKNKEKEAACC

-210 SETEACKIEDAYG
+210 SEIEACKIENAYG
-223 RVLADHVVS
+223 RVLAENIVS

-249 RGDDVERESYQ
+249 RSDDVDRDSYQ
-260 VVAKVMAGHAYDKPL
+260 VVAEVMAGHAYDQPL

-284 TGAPTPINGDTVV
+284 TGAPTPRNGDTVV
-297 MREQAS
+297 MREQAIQE
-303 KDGDTVTFNGAS
+303 GDKVTFNGAN
-315 IKTGQNVRQAGE
+315 IKAGQNVRQAGE
-327 DLAIGNDVFTA
+327 DLAIGSDVFTA

-371 GDEVQAPGTEQ
+371 GDEVQPPGTEQ

-473 QINDKPFFG
+473 QINNKPFFG

-513 LKVSAIATEN
+513 LKVNAIATEN

-529 RTEFSRGIY
+529 RTEFSRGVY
-538 ELDET
+538 ELDAT

-574 VDTVKAGESVT
+574 IDTVKAGESVT
-585 IIPLQAESRPI
+585 IIPLQGRI
-596 QNSKVSMSGLFIDYR
+596 
-611 KIFQRDSYGSHHSL
+611 
-625 HLQRPRQRTDVLVPA
+625 
-640 TPQHSRSS
+640 
-648 CRSRRY
+648 
-654 RYH
+654 

>member
-10 LGFAAYSGT
+10 IGFAAYSGT
-19 GKTTLLEALIP
+19 GKTTLLEALLP
-30 KLTKAGLRIG
+30 KLTEAGLRIG

-49 DVDQP
+49 DVDKP
-54 GKDSHRLRKAGA
+54 GKDSYRLRKAGA
-66 SQMLISS
+66 SQMLIAS

-82 TPESESEFDYLLTRF
+82 TPEAEAEFEYLLTRF
-97 DEDKLDVVLV
+97 DEDMLDVVLV

-129 LHPNDENIIAI
+129 LYPNDENIIAI
-140 ASDSGELDSELP
+140 ASDTAELDSELP
-152 QMNINDLEAIA
+152 QMNINDLDAIA
-163 QFVIQYVQEAK
+163 QFVLQYVQEAK
-174 APKSKEKEAACC
+174 APKPKEKDAACC

-210 SETEACKIEDAYG
+210 SEIEACKIENAYG
-223 RVLADHVVS
+223 RVLAEHIIS

-249 RGDDVERESYQ
+249 RSDDVDRDSYQ
-260 VVAKVMAGHAYDKPL
+260 VVAEVMAGHAYDQPL
-275 EVGQAVKIM
+275 QVGQAVKIM
-284 TGAPTPINGDTVV
+284 TGAPTPLNGDTVV

-303 KDGDTVTFNGAS
+303 QEGDKVTFNGAH
-315 IKTGQNVRQAGE
+315 IKAGQNVRQAGE
-327 DLAIGNDVFTA
+327 DLTIGSEVFTA

-473 QINDKPFFG
+473 QINNKPFFG

-513 LKVSAIATEN
+513 LKVNAIATEN

-538 ELDET
+538 ELDDT

-550 TGKQGSGILRSM
+550 SGKQGSGILRSM

-574 VDTVKAGESVT
+574 IDTVKAGESVT
-585 IIPLQAESRPI
+585 IIPLQGRI
-596 QNSKVSMSGLFIDYR
+596 
-611 KIFQRDSYGSHHSL
+611 
-625 HLQRPRQRTDVLVPA
+625 
-640 TPQHSRSS
+640 
-648 CRSRRY
+648 
-654 RYH
+654 

>member
-19 GKTTLLEALIP
+19 GKTTLLEALLP
-30 KLTKAGLRIG
+30 KLTEAGLRIG

-49 DVDQP
+49 DVDKP
-54 GKDSHRLRKAGA
+54 GKDSYRLRKAGA
-66 SQMLISS
+66 SQMLIAS

-82 TPESESEFDYLLTRF
+82 TPEAEAEFEYLLTRF

-129 LHPNDENIIAI
+129 LYPHDDNIIAI
-140 ASDSGELDSELP
+140 ASDTAELDSELP
-152 QMNINDLEAIA
+152 QMNINDLDAIA
-163 QFVIQYVQEAK
+163 QFVLQYVQETK
-174 APKSKEKEAACC
+174 APKSKEKDAACC

-210 SETEACKIEDAYG
+210 SEIEACKIENAYG
-223 RVLADHVVS
+223 RVLAEHIIS

-249 RGDDVERESYQ
+249 RSDDVDRDSYQ
-260 VVAKVMAGHAYDKPL
+260 VVAEVMAGHAYDQPL

-284 TGAPTPINGDTVV
+284 TGAPTPRNGDTVV

-303 KDGDTVTFNGAS
+303 QEGDKVTFNGAH
-315 IKTGQNVRQAGE
+315 IKAGQNVRQAGE
-327 DLAIGNDVFTA
+327 DLTIGSDVFTA

-414 NEQLMIEAL
+414 NELLMIEAL

-473 QINDKPFFG
+473 QINNKPFFG

-513 LKVSAIATEN
+513 LKVNAIATEN

-538 ELDET
+538 ELDDT

-574 VDTVKAGESVT
+574 IDTVKAGESVT
-585 IIPLQAESRPI
+585 IIPLQGRI
-596 QNSKVSMSGLFIDYR
+596 
-611 KIFQRDSYGSHHSL
+611 
-625 HLQRPRQRTDVLVPA
+625 
-640 TPQHSRSS
+640 
-648 CRSRRY
+648 
-654 RYH
+654 

>member
-19 GKTTLLEALIP
+19 GKTTLLEALLP
-30 KLTKAGLRIG
+30 KLTEAGLRIG

-49 DVDQP
+49 DVDKP
-54 GKDSHRLRKAGA
+54 GKDSYRLRKAGA
-66 SQMLISS
+66 SQMLIAS

-82 TPESESEFDYLLTRF
+82 TPEAEAEFEYLLTRF
-97 DEDKLDVVLV
+97 DEDMLDVVLV

-129 LHPNDENIIAI
+129 LYPNDENIIAI
-140 ASDSGELDSELP
+140 ASDGGELDSELP

-174 APKSKEKEAACC
+174 APKNKEKEAACC

-210 SETEACKIEDAYG
+210 SEIEACKIENAYG
-223 RVLADHVVS
+223 RVLAKHIVS
-232 PVNVPQ
+232 LVNVPQ

-249 RGDDVERESYQ
+249 RSDDVDRDSYQ
-260 VVAKVMAGHAYDKPL
+260 VVAEVMAGHAYDQPL
-275 EVGQAVKIM
+275 DVGQAVKIM
-284 TGAPTPINGDTVV
+284 TGAPTPRNGDTVV
-297 MREQAS
+297 MREQAIQE
-303 KDGDTVTFNGAS
+303 GDKVTFNGAN
-315 IKTGQNVRQAGE
+315 IKAGQNVRQAGE
-327 DLAIGNDVFTA
+327 DLAIGSDVFTA

-371 GDEVQAPGTEQ
+371 GDEVQPPGTEQ

-473 QINDKPFFG
+473 QINNKPFFG

-513 LKVSAIATEN
+513 LKVNAIATEN

-529 RTEFSRGIY
+529 RTEFSRGVY
-538 ELDET
+538 ELDAT

-574 VDTVKAGESVT
+574 IDTVKAGESVT
-585 IIPLQAESRPI
+585 IIPLQGRI
-596 QNSKVSMSGLFIDYR
+596 
-611 KIFQRDSYGSHHSL
+611 
-625 HLQRPRQRTDVLVPA
+625 
-640 TPQHSRSS
+640 
-648 CRSRRY
+648 
-654 RYH
+654 

>member
-1 MKHTLNIPI
+1 MKHTLNIPT

-19 GKTTLLEALIP
+19 GKTTLLEALLP
-30 KLTKAGLRIG
+30 KLTEAGLRIG

-49 DVDQP
+49 DVDKP
-54 GKDSHRLRKAGA
+54 GKDSYRLRKAGA
-66 SQMLISS
+66 SQMLIAS

-82 TPESESEFDYLLTRF
+82 TPEAEAEFEYLLTRF

-129 LHPNDENIIAI
+129 LYPHDENIIAI
-140 ASDSGELDSELP
+140 ASDSAELDSELP
-152 QMNINDLEAIA
+152 QMNINDLDAIA
-163 QFVIQYVQEAK
+163 QFVLQYVQDAK
-174 APKSKEKEAACC
+174 APKSKEKDTACC

-210 SETEACKIEDAYG
+210 SEIEACKIENAYG
-223 RVLADHVVS
+223 RVLAEHIIS
-232 PVNVPQ
+232 PVNVPH

-249 RGDDVERESYQ
+249 RSDDVDRDSYQ
-260 VVAKVMAGHAYDKPL
+260 VVAEVMAGHAYDQPL
-275 EVGQAVKIM
+275 QVGQAVKIM
-284 TGAPTPINGDTVV
+284 TGAPTPLNGDTVV

-303 KDGDTVTFNGAS
+303 QEGDKVTFNGAH
-315 IKTGQNVRQAGE
+315 IKAGQNVRQAGE
-327 DLAIGNDVFTA
+327 DLAIGSDVFTA

-473 QINDKPFFG
+473 QINNKPFFG

-513 LKVSAIATEN
+513 LKVNAIATEN

-538 ELDET
+538 ELDNT

-574 VDTVKAGESVT
+574 IDTVKAGESVT
-585 IIPLQAESRPI
+585 IIPLQGRI
-596 QNSKVSMSGLFIDYR
+596 
-611 KIFQRDSYGSHHSL
+611 
-625 HLQRPRQRTDVLVPA
+625 
-640 TPQHSRSS
+640 
-648 CRSRRY
+648 
-654 RYH
+654 

>member
-19 GKTTLLEALIP
+19 GKTTLLEALLP
-30 KLTKAGLRIG
+30 KLTEAGLRIG

-49 DVDQP
+49 DVDKP
-54 GKDSHRLRKAGA
+54 GKDSYRLRKAGA
-66 SQMLISS
+66 SQMLIAS

-82 TPESESEFDYLLTRF
+82 TPEAEAEFEYLLTRF

-129 LHPNDENIIAI
+129 LYPHDENIIAI
-140 ASDSGELDSELP
+140 ASDSAELDSELP
-152 QMNINDLEAIA
+152 QMNINDLNAIA
-163 QFVIQYVQEAK
+163 QFVLQYVQDAK
-174 APKSKEKEAACC
+174 APKSKEKDAACC

-210 SETEACKIEDAYG
+210 SEIEACKIENAYG
-223 RVLADHVVS
+223 RVLAEDIIS
-232 PVNVPQ
+232 PANVPQ

-249 RGDDVERESYQ
+249 RSDDVDRDSYQ
-260 VVAKVMAGHAYDKPL
+260 VVAEVMAGHAYDQPL

-284 TGAPTPINGDTVV
+284 TGAPTPLNGDTVV

-303 KDGDTVTFNGAS
+303 QEGDKVTFNGAN
-315 IKTGQNVRQAGE
+315 IKAGQNVRQAGE
-327 DLAIGNDVFTA
+327 DLAIGSDVFTA

-473 QINDKPFFG
+473 QINNKPFFG

-491 VSFINFVEPALRK
+491 VSFINFVEPAMRK

-513 LKVSAIATEN
+513 LKVNAIANEN

-574 VDTVKAGESVT
+574 IDTVKAGESVT
-585 IIPLQAESRPI
+585 IIPLQGRI
-596 QNSKVSMSGLFIDYR
+596 
-611 KIFQRDSYGSHHSL
+611 
-625 HLQRPRQRTDVLVPA
+625 
-640 TPQHSRSS
+640 
-648 CRSRRY
+648 
-654 RYH
+654 